1 MKSRRFNYPF
11 IFPAPIPWWIEIHTQ
26 LPVCTYYFGPFD
38 TEQEAKVSQ
47 LGYMEDLIRENA
59 QIMSCQVKQL
69 QPKALTILDSEQALS
84 TSYE

>member
-38 TEQEAKVSQ
+38 TEQEAKGFAVRLHGRSDSRECPNYVMSGEATSAKGPHNFGLGTGPEHQ
-47 LGYMEDLIRENA
+47 L
-59 QIMSCQVKQL
+59 
-69 QPKALTILDSEQALS
+69 
-84 TSYE
+84 